1 MESVSI
7 AQRRL
12 QASGSKLKIIMQ
24 NSKILILNFSFTF
37 YILHFTFI
45 CFAQDIKYPNA
56 AGSFYPDNPQ
66 ELSQMIDT
74 FLNAAKPQPEEGNIF
89 ALISPHAGYGFSGGV
104 AAFGYKLIKDK
115 PYKTVIVIGPS
126 HNYGFG
132 GVSIYPE
139 GAFRTPLGDLEIDKE
154 FTRELLYKDK
164 DIFFEPGVFEKEHS
178 VEVQLPFLQKTL
190 TGFKIVPIVMGDCS
204 FSTCQKLADLLKEA
218 IGNRQDV
225 LVVASTDMYH
235 GYDYEESEII
245 DNLTLSYLK
254 NIDAQG
260 LYNGLR
266 EGKLQLCGGFSVV
279 STLIL
284 ARELGHNKL
293 NVLEHT
299 NSSVVTG
306 KMIKGIWTVGYASCV
321 IDASTALSINGERS
335 RTIDQAPLETVGRQ
349 KEDML
354 SLTGQEKGEIAMLS
368 KGQKKKLLA
377 IARNSIQTYL
387 KTGKKLELT
396 ETDPLLLKEMGAF
409 VTLHKQGELRGCIG
423 NLIGQQPLY
432 LTVRDMAV
440 EAAVGDSRFSPLTL
454 EELKDIEIEISA
466 LSPLKRIESA
476 DEIKMGIHGVL
487 IRGGFNSGVFLPQVA
502 TETGWSKEEFL
513 SNLCSHKAGLP
524 ALAWK
529 DKSTEIYIFTAE
541 VFSEKELQAGESR

>member
-1 MESVSI
+1 MENVSI
-7 AQRRL
+7 AQRKL
-12 QASGSKLKIIMQ
+12 KASGIKFLVFGFCW
-24 NSKILILNFSFTF
+24 LAFSVLG
-37 YILHFTFI
+37 Y
-45 CFAQDIKYPNA
+45 AEDVKQPNV

-74 FLNAAKPQPEEGNIF
+74 FLNAAKPQAEEGNIF

-126 HNYGFG
+126 HNYGFS

-139 GAFRTPLGDLEIDKE
+139 GTFRTPLGDLEIDKE
-154 FTRELLYKDK
+154 FMQRLLYKDK
-164 DIFFEPGVFEKEHS
+164 DIFFELGAFVKEHS
-178 VEVQLPFLQKTL
+178 VEVQLPFLQKVLSNFSATKN
-190 TGFKIVPIVMGDCS
+190 GGPANHYGWKIVPIVMGDCG

-245 DNLTLSYLK
+245 DDLTLSYLK
-254 NIDAQG
+254 NMDAQG

-266 EGKLQLCGGFSVV
+266 EGKLQLCGGFPVV

-284 ARELGHNKL
+284 AKELGHNKL
-293 NVLEHT
+293 NVLQHT
-299 NSSVVTG
+299 NSCVVTG

-321 IDASTALSINGERS
+321 ID
-335 RTIDQAPLETVGRQ
+335 
-349 KEDML
+349 
-354 SLTGQEKGEIAMLS
+354 QEKGEIAMLS
-368 KGQKKKLLA
+368 KEQRGKLLA

-387 KTGKKLELT
+387 KTGEKLELT

-409 VTLHKQGELRGCIG
+409 VTLHEHGELRGCIG

-440 EAAVGDSRFSPLTL
+440 EAATGDPRFSPVQLTEL
-454 EELKDIEIEISA
+454 ENIEIEISA
-466 LSPLKRIESA
+466 LSPLQRIESA

-487 IRGGFNSGVFLPQVA
+487 LRRGFNSGVFLPQVA

-513 SNLCSHKAGLP
+513 SHLCSHKAGLP

-541 VFSEKELQAGESR
+541 VFSEKEIKASE